1 MKKELNKIDKI
12 LIIASCLAVSFAIA
26 TMIIYTIKDWQFD
39 TLITCFLGLF
49 GGIEPIATAGI
60 QIAKYFKN
68 REKEEDPEEPL
79 YETNAIGFRIEN
91 GDADDE

>member
-1 MKKELNKIDKI
+1 MKRLNTIDKV
-12 LIIASCLAVSFAIA
+12 LIIADIQAVAFAVTTI
-26 TMIIYTIKDWQFD
+26 IIYTIKDWQFD

-68 REKEEDPEEPL
+68 RKKEEDPDEPL
-79 YETNAIGFRIEN
+79 LETNAIGFRIEN

>member
-1 MKKELNKIDKI
+1 MKRLNTIDKV
-12 LIIASCLAVSFAIA
+12 LIIADIQAVAFAVTTI
-26 TMIIYTIKDWQFD
+26 IIYTIKDWQFD
-39 TLITCFLGLF
+39 TLVTCFLGLF
-49 GGIEPIATAGI
+49 GGIEPVVTGSI

-68 REKEEDPEEPL
+68 RKKEEDPDEPL